1 MKLHLIPKLK
11 FTKLGSKSGDRAIM
25 KSTVV
30 RNPVKP
36 TLIKGRGAYKHNDSD
51 SEDEKSVKVITKK
64 IKPLKF

>member
-11 FTKLGSKSGDRAIM
+11 FTKLGSKSGDRLM

-30 RNPVKP
+30 RNSVKP
-36 TLIKGRGAYKHNDSD
+36 NLIKGSGAYKHDSD
-51 SEDEKSVKVITKK
+51 SEEEPVKAVVRK

>member
-11 FTKLGSKSGDRAIM
+11 FTKLGSKSGDRALM

-36 TLIKGRGAYKHNDSD
+36 TLIKGKGAYKHNSDSD
-51 SEDEKSVKVITKK
+51 SEEEPVKAVVRK

>member
-1 MKLHLIPKLK
+1 MKLHLIPMLK
-11 FTKLGSKSGDRAIM
+11 FTKLGSKNGDRPLM

-36 TLIKGRGAYKHNDSD
+36 TLIKGKGAYKHDSD
-51 SEDEKSVKVITKK
+51 SEDEQPVKVITKK

>member
-11 FTKLGSKSGDRAIM
+11 FTKLGSKNGDRPLM

-36 TLIKGRGAYKHNDSD
+36 KLIQGKGAYKHDSD
-51 SEDEKSVKVITKK
+51 SEDEQPVKVITRK

>member
-11 FTKLGSKSGDRAIM
+11 FTKLGSKNDRPLM

-36 TLIKGRGAYKHNDSD
+36 KLIQGKGAAYKHDSD
-51 SEDEKSVKVITKK
+51 SEEEPVKVIRRK

>member
-11 FTKLGSKSGDRAIM
+11 FTKLGKGDRPLM

-36 TLIKGRGAYKHNDSD
+36 TLIKGKGAYKHDSD
-51 SEDEKSVKVITKK
+51 SEDEEPVKAVVRK

>member
-11 FTKLGSKSGDRAIM
+11 FTKLGSKNGDRPLM

-30 RNPVKP
+30 RNSVKP
-36 TLIKGRGAYKHNDSD
+36 TLIKGKGAYKHDSD
-51 SEDEKSVKVITKK
+51 SEDEQSVKVITKK

>member
-11 FTKLGSKSGDRAIM
+11 FTKLGSKNGDRPLM

-36 TLIKGRGAYKHNDSD
+36 KLIQGKGAYKHDSD
-51 SEDEKSVKVITKK
+51 SEEEPVKVIRRK

>member
-1 MKLHLIPKLK
+1 MPKLYLIPKLK
-11 FTKLGSKSGDRAIM
+11 FTKLGKSGDRLM

-36 TLIKGRGAYKHNDSD
+36 KLIQGRGAYKHDSD
-51 SEDEKSVKVITKK
+51 SEEEPVKAVVRK

>member
-11 FTKLGSKSGDRAIM
+11 FTKLGSKNGDRPLM

-36 TLIKGRGAYKHNDSD
+36 TLIKGKGAYKHDSD
-51 SEDEKSVKVITKK
+51 SEDEQPVKVITRK

>member
-1 MKLHLIPKLK
+1 MKLHLIPMLK
-11 FTKLGSKSGDRAIM
+11 FTKLGSKNGDRPLM

-36 TLIKGRGAYKHNDSD
+36 TLIKGKGAYKHDSD
-51 SEDEKSVKVITKK
+51 SEDEEPVKAVVRK

>member
-11 FTKLGSKSGDRAIM
+11 FTKLGRGDRPLM
-25 KSTVV
+25 KSAVV

-36 TLIKGRGAYKHNDSD
+36 KLIQGKGAYKHDSD
-51 SEDEKSVKVITKK
+51 SEDEQPVKVITRK

>member
-11 FTKLGSKSGDRAIM
+11 FTKLGSKNGDRPLM

-30 RNPVKP
+30 RNAVKP
-36 TLIKGRGAYKHNDSD
+36 TLIKGKGAYKHNDSD
-51 SEDEKSVKVITKK
+51 SEDEQPVKVITRK

>member
-11 FTKLGSKSGDRAIM
+11 FTKLGSKNGDRPLM

-36 TLIKGRGAYKHNDSD
+36 KLIQGKGAAYKHDSD
-51 SEDEKSVKVITKK
+51 SEDEQPVKVITRK

>member
-11 FTKLGSKSGDRAIM
+11 FTKLGSKNGDRPLM

-36 TLIKGRGAYKHNDSD
+36 KLIQGKGAYKHDSD
-51 SEDEKSVKVITKK
+51 SEEEPVKVITRK